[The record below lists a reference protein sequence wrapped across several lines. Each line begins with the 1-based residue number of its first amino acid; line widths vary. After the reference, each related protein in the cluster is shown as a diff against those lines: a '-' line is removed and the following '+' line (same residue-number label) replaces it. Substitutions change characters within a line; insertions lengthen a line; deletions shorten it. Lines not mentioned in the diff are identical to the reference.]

1 MAAENGRVN
10 AREDAR
16 RMLGERMF
24 LATVTDTSGGLI
36 ELRRQGQAD
45 PDGQFYPAAA
55 GLAAAV
61 SAGDLVLCFVVGGR
75 VVVAF
80 EVVTS

>member
-1 MAAENGRVN
+1 MPAENGRVN

-24 LATVTDTSGGLI
+24 LATVTGASGGLI
-36 ELRRQGQAD
+36 AIQRQGQAE
-45 PDGQFYPAAA
+45 PDAQFYPAAE

-61 SAGDLVLCFVVGGR
+61 SVGELVMCVVAGGR

-80 EVVTS
+80 EVVTN

>member
-1 MAAENGRVN
+1 MPGENSRVN

-16 RMLGERMF
+16 RMLGERVF
-24 LATVTDTSGGLI
+24 LATVTASSGGLI
-36 ELRRQGQAD
+36 AIQRQGQAE
-45 PDGQFYPAAA
+45 PDAQFYPAAA

-61 SAGDLVLCFVVGGR
+61 SAGDLVMCLVVGGR